1 MSVLLDKILDN
12 ENIYKAI
19 DNVSRNKGTCG
30 IDGMKVDEL
39 HQYMGVH
46 LEEIKSKMDYLPIRL
61 MLKQRQLRHFC
72 AFIAVLHFRRDVFC

>member
-46 LEEIKSKMDYLPIRL
+46 LEEIKSKIKARSYYPLPVRRVEIPKPNGKKENSVYLL
-61 MLKQRQLRHFC
+61 
-72 AFIAVLHFRRDVFC
+72 

>member
-30 IDGMKVDEL
+30 IDGVV
-39 HQYMGVH
+39 VH
-46 LEEIKSKMDYLPIRL
+46 GTFEFDAQK
-61 MLKQRQLRHFC
+61 F
-72 AFIAVLHFRRDVFC
+72 A